1 LPVKRLKFHHAAVRA
16 TAAQFG
22 SKGLSEGME
31 QFEFFGDESQI
42 NLQQRCYRLWQ
53 YLKAHPRLSF
63 GGRAI
68 GIDDP
73 ALDEVENLV
82 GLTMELG
89 FLAMAFTK
97 AAIADELLSA
107 LEEHGL
113 KVGFWQHL
121 VSNEK
126 TASRCRSV
134 VASPLLPPGYKI
146 DRITAATPHHQL
158 RSFQELMQVC
168 GVAPLPGYILRGQE
182 VPTITEM
189 VISPQDEIVATG
201 VGIFRH
207 NPEGSYGKAA
217 HVGFLATDPNQR
229 RKGFARLLLARI
241 ILASY
246 QEYGAELLHTGVRED
261 NIPSQRVCRNC
272 GLEDSGMYFLGVVY
286 PPALKREAF
295 TR

>member
-1 LPVKRLKFHHAAVRA
+1 MDKY
-16 TAAQFG
+16 
-22 SKGLSEGME
+22 
-31 QFEFFGDESQI
+31 EFFGNESQV
-42 NLQQRCYRLWQ
+42 NLQKRNYRLWP

-63 GGRAI
+63 VGRAI

-89 FLAMAFTK
+89 FLSMAFTR
-97 AAIADELLSA
+97 ATIVDELRSA

-113 KVGFWQHL
+113 EVGIWQHH

-126 TASRCRSV
+126 TVSSCHSVMASIH
-134 VASPLLPPGYKI
+134 PPPGYQI
-146 DRITAATPHHQL
+146 ERISAATPPHQL
-158 RSFQELMQVC
+158 HKFQKLMQSC

-182 VPTITEM
+182 IPTVAEM
-189 VISPQDEIVATG
+189 VINAQDEVVATG

-207 NPEGSYGKAA
+207 NPEGFYRKAA
-217 HVGFLATDPNQR
+217 HVGFLATEPSQR
-229 RKGFARLLLARI
+229 GKGFASLLLARI

-246 QEYGAELLHTGVRED
+246 EEYAAELVHTGVRSD

-272 GLEDSGMYFLGVVY
+272 GLKDSGMYFLGVAF
-286 PPALKREAF
+286 PQIIEQAEF